1 MAKEPQKKT
10 PASLVKAARAGKPV
24 AVAFESMATADR
36 AKWRAR
42 GGVCKGPGS
51 TPGTIRIC
59 PRDPVTGECKG
70 VGCYEIPD
78 PDFEKPAAAAKSKP
92 AAKSKRRAR

>member
-1 MAKEPQKKT
+1 MAKEPKKKT
-10 PASLVKAARAGKPV
+10 PASLIKAARTGKPV
-24 AVAFESMATADR
+24 AVTFEQMSANDR
-36 AKWRAR
+36 AQWRAR

-70 VGCYEIPD
+70 EGCYEIPD
-78 PDFEKPAAAAKSKP
+78 PDFGKPAVAAKP
-92 AAKSKRRAR
+92 KRRAQ